1 MQLGNLEYG
10 AQSNGNA
17 NCVNP
22 DSRFKSV
29 DDLSTLEKITL
40 LTIGMTSHN
49 SKLQVPN
56 DIIDSNLFIPPNNL
70 NSQKYLNTIQKWTKD
85 QKMILNEEKTKTM
98 VFNFTKNKQ
107 FSTRLSLNGKTLET
121 VNEMKLL
128 GTIITNDLK
137 WNKNTH
143 FLIKK
148 AHARMEILRQLTN
161 FTKSTKDRLQI
172 YKIYIRSV
180 VEQSAVVW
188 NSSLT
193 KYNERELERVQK
205 VAVKLISKKDIPYK
219 EKLIELGLP
228 SLKER
233 RNQLSVNFAKKNV
246 SNMKEQKA
254 CLKRT
259 LKYIE

>member
-1 MQLGNLEYG
+1 M
-10 AQSNGNA
+10 
-17 NCVNP
+17 NP
-22 DSRFKSV
+22 DSRFKFV

-70 NSQKYLNTIQKWTKD
+70 KSQEYLNTIQKWTKD

-128 GTIITNDLK
+128 GTVITNDLK

-143 FLIKK
+143 FLVKK
-148 AHARMEILRQLTN
+148 AYARMEILRQLTK
-161 FTKSTKDRLQI
+161 FTKSTKDRLQTI
-172 YKIYIRSV
+172 
-180 VEQSAVVW
+180 
-188 NSSLT
+188 SSDM
-193 KYNERELERVQK
+193 EL
-205 VAVKLISKKDIPYK
+205 KLNNI
-219 EKLIELGLP
+219 
-228 SLKER
+228 
-233 RNQLSVNFAKKNV
+233 
-246 SNMKEQKA
+246 
-254 CLKRT
+254 
-259 LKYIE
+259 